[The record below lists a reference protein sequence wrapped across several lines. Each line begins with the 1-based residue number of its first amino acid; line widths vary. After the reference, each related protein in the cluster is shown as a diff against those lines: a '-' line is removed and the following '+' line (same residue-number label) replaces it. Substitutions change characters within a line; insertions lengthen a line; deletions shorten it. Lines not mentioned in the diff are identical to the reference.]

1 MYKIN
6 HIHLKS
12 NDPEADANWFQKAFN
27 FKITSD
33 EVRAVGDRFISC
45 ESEGGLRVNISG
57 ERTNEK
63 LGPSDADPHYG
74 LEHFGFDSSDINADI
89 LRLEGMGAVL
99 AEGPIDMPN
108 GMQIAFIKTPG
119 NVRLELIQWP
129 G

>member
-6 HIHLKS
+6 HIHLKCK
-12 NDPEADANWFQKAFN
+12 DPEADANWFQKAFN

-89 LRLEGMGAVL
+89 SRLEGMGAVL

>member
-6 HIHLKS
+6 HIHIKS
-12 NDPEADANWFQKAFN
+12 NDPETDANWFVKAFN

-45 ESEGGLRVNISG
+45 ESEDGLRVNISG

-63 LGPSDADPHYG
+63 LGPSDSDPHYG

-89 LRLEGMGAVL
+89 SRLEGMGAVL
-99 AEGPIDMPN
+99 AEGPIEQPN

-129 G
+129 D

>member
-1 MYKIN
+1 VYKIN
-6 HIHLKS
+6 HIHIKS
-12 NDPEADANWFQKAFN
+12 NDPEADANWFVQAFN

-63 LGPSDADPHYG
+63 LGPSDSDPHYG

-89 LRLEGMGAVL
+89 SRLESIGAVL
-99 AEGPIDMPN
+99 AEGPIEQPN

-129 G
+129 D

>member
-12 NDPEADANWFQKAFN
+12 NDPQTDANWFVKAFN

-45 ESEGGLRVNISG
+45 ESEDGLRVNISG

-89 LRLEGMGAVL
+89 SRLEGMGAVL

-108 GMQIAFIKTPG
+108 GMQIAFVKTPG

-129 G
+129 D

>member
-12 NDPEADANWFQKAFN
+12 KDPEADANWFQKAFN

-57 ERTNEK
+57 ERSNEK

-74 LEHFGFDSSDINADI
+74 LEHFGFDSSDINKFSACSPVNPCVCVNKPTNFEVSSKLVAVTIEISLTLVDSLADS
-89 LRLEGMGAVL
+89 
-99 AEGPIDMPN
+99 
-108 GMQIAFIKTPG
+108 
-119 NVRLELIQWP
+119 
-129 G
+129 

>member
-57 ERTNEK
+57 ERSNEK

-89 LRLEGMGAVL
+89 SRLEGMGAVL

>member
-6 HIHLKS
+6 HIHIKS
-12 NDPEADANWFQKAFN
+12 NDPETDANWFVKAFN

-45 ESEGGLRVNISG
+45 QSEDGFRVNISG

-74 LEHFGFDSSDINADI
+74 LEHFGLDSKNLEEDIQ
-89 LRLEGMGAVL
+89 RLEGLGATL
-99 AEGPIDMPN
+99 SEGPNEMP
-108 GMQIAFIKTPG
+108 GMRIAFLKTPG
-119 NVRLELIQWP
+119 NVRVELIQKDD
-129 G
+129 